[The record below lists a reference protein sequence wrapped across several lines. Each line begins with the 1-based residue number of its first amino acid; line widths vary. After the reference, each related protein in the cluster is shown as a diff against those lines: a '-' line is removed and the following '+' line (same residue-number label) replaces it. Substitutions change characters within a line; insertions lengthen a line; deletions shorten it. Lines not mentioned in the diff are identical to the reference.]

1 MNEKTII
8 TGKTGKISKVIG
20 ICVIALGSI
29 MLLTELLT
37 ASFQNNK
44 MFAYAPA
51 YYEQQTSMGLFLSV
65 IVIIAGFFPLFAPKG
80 SITVTDKRIYGKMPF
95 GKTFYFPLDSI
106 AKVRQKALNTILID
120 SSTGKVKMS
129 NIENCDEVYK
139 TICDLLVERQ
149 NNKQDNVNT
158 TESSK
163 ADEIKKYREL
173 LNGGVITPE
182 EFDAKKK
189 ELLGL

>member
-8 TGKTGKISKVIG
+8 TGKTGNISKVIG

-44 MFAYAPA
+44 MFNAPA
-51 YYEQQTSMGLFLSV
+51 YYAQQTSMGLFLSV

-106 AKVRQKALNTILID
+106 AKVRQKAFNTILID

-129 NIENCDEVYK
+129 NVENCDEVYK
-139 TICDLLVERQ
+139 TICNLLVERQ
-149 NNKQDNVNT
+149 N
-158 TESSK
+158 
-163 ADEIKKYREL
+163 KKH
-173 LNGGVITPE
+173 TM
-182 EFDAKKK
+182 
-189 ELLGL
+189 